1 MVRSVPEPAAQP
13 AAQPAAAQ
21 AAANPDGPSAGLV
34 RQQQAAR
41 DALVQAQQLWSA
53 GSHSAATD
61 LLQQAVSV
69 AERSTGSSP
78 SAANSQTLSSLAREL
93 ARMQLADGR
102 ASSAAELLVRLQP
115 QLGQEAEYW
124 ALRGNAAQRLGRHQ
138 DSVSDYNAALRLR
151 PNEQRWMLG
160 AAVSLAAQGQTAEA
174 GAMAER
180 ARSVG
185 PIAAEVRAYLRQT
198 GVPINEP

>member
-21 AAANPDGPSAGLV
+21 TATNPDGPSAGLV

-41 DALVQAQQLWSA
+41 DALAQAQQLWSA

-102 ASSAAELLVRLQP
+102 ASSAAELLGRLQP

-185 PIAAEVRAYLRQT
+185 PIAAEVRTYLRQT